1 MSGCLRLA
9 TSSGMKYPLLVTA
22 ASLVLALGASAQTLR
37 SFSGQYTFG
46 DSLSD
51 SGNLYALTGRQLPP
65 APYFN
70 GRFSNGPVFTELLG
84 NPIRAA
90 APLSTRG
97 TNLNFA
103 VGGSNVGLPNGLPT
117 VDDQISI
124 YRVQGFAPQ
133 PQDLFTI
140 QGGANDLLSYIPLAA
155 ANPVSFEQ
163 VSFTTGRIL
172 GLDTELLALL
182 GAKTI
187 VVGGMPNLGATP
199 RYARGSAALAQQ
211 ATRVSNAFNGGLLTE
226 VKRIAARYTDVS
238 IVYFDMYAIMD
249 RVVADYQA
257 LGFSNVSS
265 FYLAP
270 TAQGGGAGDPN
281 NYVFFDD
288 IHPTARTHALLAAIV
303 IEQLNPEMPLGF
315 AGNLGSAALALQ
327 TLTAAAVEDRTAQLA
342 FSPRAAQRTD
352 VYARFDYGDGSRAR
366 DGWRSSFDYQGYV
379 FSAGGDARL
388 SETTFVGGAF
398 GTGRMEVDVRRGG
411 GDFTMEDTGGR
422 IYGVWRGG
430 PVSFI
435 ADGGY
440 GFLRAKD
447 IRRATSFGGLQARGK
462 TTGNRWGAGV
472 KIAWQLPWQQVN
484 VRPWFG
490 LRTERVTLDGYTER
504 DVPALSMVFDE
515 QDARSS
521 TGQLGVDSSWSR
533 RFNGKILRLDGR
545 AVWHGELGNKER
557 ALVGK
562 LADNFTHPTTLL
574 LDDGDG
580 DGVEIGGAATLFFN
594 AQWSASLGYGVDIR
608 SAEKPAQRGTLALQ
622 TGF

>member
-1 MSGCLRLA
+1 
-9 TSSGMKYPLLVTA
+9 MKYPLLVSA
-22 ASLVLALGASAQTLR
+22 ASLLLALSATAQTLR
-37 SFSGQYTFG
+37 TFTSQYTFG

-103 VGGSNVGLPNGLPT
+103 VGGSNIVLPNGLPT
-117 VDDQISI
+117 LDQQIGI
-124 YRVQGFAPQ
+124 YRGQGLAAQ
-133 PQDLFTI
+133 AGDLFTI
-140 QGGANDLLSYIPLAA
+140 QGGANDLLSIIPAGAA
-155 ANPVSFEQ
+155 QPAALQSASF
-163 VSFTTGRIL
+163 SAGRIL
-172 GLDTELLALL
+172 GLDTELLISL
-182 GAKTI
+182 GAKNL

-199 RYARGSAALAQQ
+199 RYARGSAAVAAQ
-211 ATRVSNAFNGGLLTE
+211 ATAASDAFNGGLLTE
-226 VKRIAARYTDVS
+226 VKRISARYTDVN
-238 IVYFDMYAIMD
+238 IVYFDMYAVME
-249 RVVADYQA
+249 RVLTDYQA

-270 TAQGGGAGDPN
+270 AAQGGAAGDPN
-281 NYVFFDD
+281 SYVFWDD
-288 IHPTARTHALLAAIV
+288 IHPTARTHALLASIV

-327 TLTAAAVEDRTAQLA
+327 TLTTAAVEDRTAQLA
-342 FSPRAAQRTD
+342 FSPRAAERTD

-366 DGWRSSFDYQGYV
+366 DGWRSSFDYQGYA

-388 SETTFVGGAF
+388 SETTFVGGTF
-398 GTGRMEVDVRRGG
+398 STGRMEVDVRRGG
-411 GDFTMEDTGGR
+411 GDFNMEDTGGR
-422 IYGVWRGG
+422 VYAVWRGG

-447 IRRATSFGGLQARGK
+447 IRRTTSFGGLRTRGK
-462 TTGNRWGAGV
+462 TTGDRWGAGV

-490 LRTERVTLDGYTER
+490 LRTERVTLNGYTER

-515 QDARSS
+515 QEARSS
-521 TGQLGVDSSWSR
+521 TGQLGLDASWGR

-562 LADNFTHPTTLL
+562 LADNFTRPTTLL
-574 LDDGDG
+574 LEDGDG
-580 DGVEIGGAATLFFN
+580 DGVELGGAATLFFS
-594 AQWSASLGYGVDIR
+594 AQWSASLGYGIDIR
-608 SAEKPAQRGTLALQ
+608 SAEKPSHRGTLALQ

>member
-1 MSGCLRLA
+1 
-9 TSSGMKYPLLVTA
+9 MKYPLLVTA
-22 ASLVLALGASAQTLR
+22 ASLVIAFSAAAQTLR
-37 SFSGQYTFG
+37 TFTSQYTFG

-103 VGGSNVGLPNGLPT
+103 VGGANVGLSNGLPT
-117 VDDQISI
+117 VDEQIAI
-124 YRVQGFAPQ
+124 YLLQGFAPQ
-133 PQDLFTI
+133 PNDLFTI
-140 QGGANDLLSYIPLAA
+140 QGGANDLLSFIPAGA
-155 ANPVSFEQ
+155 ANPTLFQQASF
-163 VSFTTGRIL
+163 SAGRIL
-172 GLDTELLALL
+172 GLDTEFLAIL

-199 RYARGSAALAQQ
+199 RYARATTTLAQQ
-211 ATRVSNAFNGGLLTE
+211 ATIASNAFNGGLLTE
-226 VKRIAARYTDVS
+226 VKRIAARYTDVN
-238 IVYFDMYAIMD
+238 IVYFDMYAVME
-249 RVVADYQA
+249 RVLVDYQA

-270 TAQGGGAGDPN
+270 AALGGGAGDPN
-281 NYVFFDD
+281 SYVFWDD
-288 IHPTARTHALLAAIV
+288 IHPTARTHALLASIV

-327 TLTAAAVEDRTAQLA
+327 TLTTAAVEDRTSQLA
-342 FSPRAAQRTD
+342 FSPRAEERTD

-388 SETTFVGGAF
+388 SETTFVGGTF
-398 GTGRMEVDVRRGG
+398 STGRMEVDVRRGG

-447 IRRATSFGGLQARGK
+447 IRRATSFGGLRTRGK
-462 TTGNRWGAGV
+462 TTGDRWGAGV

-515 QDARSS
+515 QEARSS
-521 TGQLGVDSSWSR
+521 TGQLGIDASWSR

-545 AVWHGELGNKER
+545 AVWHGELGSRER
-557 ALVGK
+557 ALVGQ
-562 LADNFTHPTTLL
+562 LADNFTRPTTLL
-574 LDDGDG
+574 LADGDG
-580 DGVEIGGAATLFFN
+580 DGVELGGAATLFLN
-594 AQWSASLGYGVDIR
+594 AQWSASLGYGIDIR
-608 SAEKPAQRGTLALQ
+608 SSEKPAQRGTLAVQ

>member
-1 MSGCLRLA
+1 
-9 TSSGMKYPLLVTA
+9 MKYPLLVTA
-22 ASLVLALGASAQTLR
+22 ASLLLTFSAAAQTLR
-37 SFSGQYTFG
+37 TFTSQYTFG

-51 SGNLYALTGRQLPP
+51 NGNLYALTGRQLPP
-65 APYFN
+65 SPYFN

-103 VGGSNVGLPNGLPT
+103 VGGSNIVLANGLPT
-117 VDDQISI
+117 LDQQIGI
-124 YRVQGFAPQ
+124 YMVQGFEPQ
-133 PQDLFTI
+133 AGDLFTI
-140 QGGANDLLSYIPLAA
+140 QGGANDLLSIIPAGVTQPAA
-155 ANPVSFEQ
+155 LQSASF
-163 VSFTTGRIL
+163 SAGRIL
-172 GLDTELLALL
+172 GLDTEFLISL
-182 GAKTI
+182 GAKNV

-199 RYARGSAALAQQ
+199 RYARGNAALAAQ
-211 ATRVSNAFNGGLLTE
+211 ATASSDAFNGGLLTE
-226 VKRIAARYTDVS
+226 VKRISARYTDVN
-238 IVYFDMYAIMD
+238 IVYFDMYAVMERILT
-249 RVVADYQA
+249 DYQA

-270 TAQGGGAGDPN
+270 AAQGGSAGDPN
-281 NYVFFDD
+281 SYVFWDD
-288 IHPTARTHALLAAIV
+288 IHPTARTHALLASIV

-327 TLTAAAVEDRTAQLA
+327 TLTTAAVEDRTAQLA
-342 FSPRAAQRTD
+342 FSPRAAERTD

-388 SETTFVGGAF
+388 SETTFVGGTF
-398 GTGRMEVDVRRGG
+398 STGRMEVDVRRGG

-422 IYGVWRGG
+422 LYAVWRGG

-447 IRRATSFGGLQARGK
+447 IRRTTSFGGLRTRGK
-462 TTGNRWGAGV
+462 TTGDRWGAGV

-515 QDARSS
+515 QEARSS
-521 TGQLGVDSSWSR
+521 TGQLGLDASWSR

-562 LADNFTHPTTLL
+562 LADNFTRPTTLL
-574 LDDGDG
+574 LEDGDG
-580 DGVEIGGAATLFFN
+580 DGVELGGAATLFLN
-594 AQWSASLGYGVDIR
+594 AQWSTSLGYGIDIR
-608 SAEKPAQRGTLALQ
+608 SAEKPAHRGTLAVQ

>member
-1 MSGCLRLA
+1 MAGCLRLA
-9 TSSGMKYPLLVTA
+9 TSPGMKTPFLVSA
-22 ASLVLALGASAQTLR
+22 ASLFLGLSVTAQTPR
-37 SFSGQYTFG
+37 TFTGQYTFG

-103 VGGSNVGLPNGLPT
+103 VGGSNIVLANGLPT
-117 VDDQISI
+117 LDQQIGI
-124 YRVQGFAPQ
+124 YRGQGLAAQ
-133 PQDLFTI
+133 AGDLFTV
-140 QGGANDLLSYIPLAA
+140 QGGANDLLSIIPAGVAQPAA
-155 ANPVSFEQ
+155 LQSASFAA
-163 VSFTTGRIL
+163 GRIL
-172 GLDTELLALL
+172 GLDTELLISL
-182 GAKTI
+182 GAKNI

-199 RYARGSAALAQQ
+199 RYARGPAAAAAQ
-211 ATRVSNAFNGGLLTE
+211 AAAASDAFNGGLLTE
-226 VKRIAARYTDVS
+226 VKRLSARYTDVN
-238 IVYFDMYAIMD
+238 IVYLDMYAVME
-249 RVVADYQA
+249 RVVMDYDA
-257 LGFSNVSS
+257 LGFRNVSS

-270 TAQGGGAGDPN
+270 AAQGGAIGDPN
-281 NYVFFDD
+281 SYVFWDD
-288 IHPTARTHALLAAIV
+288 IHPSARTHALLASIV
-303 IEQLNPEMPLGF
+303 VEQLNPEMPLGF

-327 TLTAAAVEDRTAQLA
+327 TLTTAAVEDRTAQLA
-342 FSPRAAQRTD
+342 FSPRASERTD

-388 SETTFVGGAF
+388 SEITFVGGTF
-398 GTGRMEVDVRRGG
+398 STGRMDVDVRRGG
-411 GDFTMEDTGGR
+411 GEFTMEDTGGR
-422 IYGVWRGG
+422 VYAVWRGG
-430 PVSFI
+430 PVSLI

-447 IRRATSFGGLQARGK
+447 IRRTTSFGGLRTRGK
-462 TTGNRWGAGV
+462 TTGDRWGAGV

-515 QDARSS
+515 QEARSS
-521 TGQLGVDSSWSR
+521 TGQLGVDGSWSR

-557 ALVGK
+557 ALVGQ
-562 LADNFTHPTTLL
+562 LADNFTRPTTLL
-574 LDDGDG
+574 LEDGDG
-580 DGVEIGGAATLFFN
+580 DGVELGGAATLFLN
-594 AQWSASLGYGVDIR
+594 AQWSASLGYGIDIR
-608 SAEKPAQRGTLALQ
+608 SAEKPAQRGTFTVQ